1 MAHTPGP
8 WWVNMF
14 ASRRTS
20 GEVENFEILA
30 DDEFPICDMVGTGSC
45 TLANAH
51 LIASAPDMLHAL
63 EDIASL
69 LDDENYDARNECIA
83 IARTAIKKTKGGQ

>member
-8 WWVNMF
+8 WVINKF
-14 ASRRTS
+14 VSRRSS

-51 LIASAPDMLHAL
+51 LVASAPDMLDAL

-69 LDDENYDARNECIA
+69 LNDGDYNARGECIA
-83 IARTAIKKTKGGQ
+83 IARATIKKTKGGY